1 KLTTSLRT
9 ASLESTSLANILSE
23 DSEDDKPHHQP
34 DTLFYGNPIL
44 DPSWNATLE
53 GLYDPYEPVS
63 TSAAQ
68 ISIPPS
74 VFYRNIPII
83 IDTIRAKIQQEI
95 ECQVCFLVFDHP
107 ITTCCG
113 HTFCKNCIITS
124 LDYKPNCPLCRHEL
138 PLYMYYHNQPPNK
151 ALVRFIQ
158 YLNNRPNAKQTDDT
172 SLEGREIDPTLTMT
186 PLFVSSLIFPR
197 MPCYLLVF
205 EPRYRKLLR
214 SVLKTESKLF
224 GMVLPPRPR
233 KHRDLER
240 MSWEPSMEYG
250 TLLRVRS
257 CELLPDGRALVET
270 VGVSRFQILTY
281 SMMDG
286 YYAATAVELIS
297 DIPTEH
303 EIGLEKAAIE
313 AISTQESGYHSGE
326 DSLTAAAEID
336 NDDNE
341 QSSAGR
347 LFEAQNKQSPPSEG
361 SRSASDPLPTTS
373 HQSPSSPS
381 SSSSSSSSL
390 SPLTTPLDNGDL
402 VAPSSDSTHSTVNST
417 SSYELD
423 LRDLHKL
430 KLETLSQKQ
439 LMQIL
444 VAFVA
449 HMQDRLGPMAT
460 RRLQREY
467 GNIVEDDGQAF
478 SFWVASILPM
488 REYQK
493 YELLPVTSVRQR
505 LLTVLHWIK
514 TMENRRTPAMCNIS

>member
-1 KLTTSLRT
+1 CPTCKELLLNPITLPCGFNLCQNCLPEPQTIDFQQQIRCPFKACIRSGVHLPSQFSIDVTLQKLTTSLRA
-9 ASLESTSLANILSE
+9 ASLESTTLANILSE
-23 DSEDDKPHHQP
+23 DSENDKPHHQP
-34 DTLFYGNPIL
+34 DTLFYGSPIL
-44 DPSWNATLE
+44 DPSWNATLD

-63 TSAAQ
+63 TNPAQ

-74 VFYRNIPII
+74 VFYRNIPMI

-95 ECQVCFLVFDHP
+95 ECQ
-107 ITTCCG
+107 T
-113 HTFCKNCIITS
+113 
-124 LDYKPNCPLCRHEL
+124 E
-138 PLYMYYHNQPPNK
+138 
-151 ALVRFIQ
+151 
-158 YLNNRPNAKQTDDT
+158 DT
-172 SLEGREIDPTLTMT
+172 ALEGREIDPTLTIT

-214 SVLKTESKLF
+214 NVLKTESKFF
-224 GMVLPPRPR
+224 GMVLPPRQR

-240 MSWEPSMEYG
+240 TSWEPSMEYG

-281 SMMDG
+281 SRMDDG
-286 YYAATAVELIS
+286 YYAATAVELIN

-303 EIGLEKAAIE
+303 EIGLEKAAVE
-313 AISTQESGYHSGE
+313 AFSTQEPGDRSGE
-326 DSLTAAAEID
+326 DSSIAATEISD
-336 NDDNE
+336 SGDE

-347 LFEAQNKQSPPSEG
+347 QFGAQSKQSPSSES

-373 HQSPSSPS
+373 HQSPSYPS
-381 SSSSSSSSL
+381 SSSLPSSSSSSL
-390 SPLTTPLDNGDL
+390 SPLTTSLDNGDL
-402 VAPSSDSTHSTVNST
+402 TAPRSDSTHSTVNST
-417 SSYELD
+417 PSYELD

-488 REYQK
+488 CEYQK
-493 YELLPVTSVRQR
+493 YELLRVTSVRQR
-505 LLTVLHWIK
+505 LLTVLNWIK
-514 TMENRRTPAMCNIS
+514 TIENRRTPAMCNIS